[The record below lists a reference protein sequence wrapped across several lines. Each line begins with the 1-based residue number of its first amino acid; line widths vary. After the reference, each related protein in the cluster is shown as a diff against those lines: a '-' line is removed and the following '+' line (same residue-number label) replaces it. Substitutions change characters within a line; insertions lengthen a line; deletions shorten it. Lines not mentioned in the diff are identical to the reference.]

1 MLDFDFIISKIIPYS
16 RRVVKKVKMIILW
29 RIDLENQ
36 AETHD
41 RNKEYNIHLLI
52 ISILRFLFRKSVFR
66 HIKTF
71 LFIFLTQTIK
81 KNNRWVTIYNLMN
94 NQI

>member
-16 RRVVKKVKMIILW
+16 RRVVKKVKIIIFW
-29 RIDLENQ
+29 RISLEKQ

-52 ISILRFLFRKSVFR
+52 ISILRHLIRKSVFR
-66 HIKTF
+66 RIKN
-71 LFIFLTQTIK
+71 LFYSFILKQTIK
-81 KNNRWVTIYNLMN
+81 KY
-94 NQI
+94 